1 MGIYVVRHGETKLN
15 EEGRMQGRNGEPLN
29 QRGIKQAENLSREF
43 ANINFDMVI
52 SSPQMRAIQTAK
64 IISSKEPIVDE
75 RIDVFNLGEADRLKK
90 EDVEMKGFIPDPQ
103 KYKGV
108 ETFENFVSRIK
119 SFMDNVKSKENI
131 KKLNILIVGHKC
143 TVGAIDAYFNS
154 FKDIKGSMKNAS
166 KNGEYKI
173 Y

>member
-1 MGIYVVRHGETKLN
+1 
-15 EEGRMQGRNGEPLN
+15 MQGRNGEPLN
-29 QRGIKQAENLSREF
+29 QKGIKQAENLSREF
-43 ANINFDMVI
+43 ANINFDIVI

-75 RIDVFNLGEADRLKK
+75 RIDVFDLGEADRLKK
-90 EDVEMKGFIPDPQ
+90 EEVEMMGVIPNPQ

-131 KKLNILIVGHKC
+131 EELNILIVGHKC
-143 TVGAIDAYFNS
+143 TVGAIDAYFNE
-154 FKDIKGSMKNAS
+154 FRDIKESMKNAS
-166 KNGEYKI
+166 KNGEYKV